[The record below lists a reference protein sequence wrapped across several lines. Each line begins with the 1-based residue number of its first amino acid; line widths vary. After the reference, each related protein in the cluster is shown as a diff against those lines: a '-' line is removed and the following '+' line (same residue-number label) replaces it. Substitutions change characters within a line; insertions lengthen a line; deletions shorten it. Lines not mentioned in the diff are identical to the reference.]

1 MKLLNKIFYLG
12 IFAIAIPAAIRF
24 PYWVQ
29 DGLFDEVPIAGIGV
43 ATAIYGAL
51 IGGMVMFIKE
61 L

>member
-1 MKLLNKIFYLG
+1 MKLLNKIFYIG
-12 IFAIAIPAAIRF
+12 VFGIAIPAAIRF

-29 DGLFDEVPIAGIGV
+29 GGLFDESPIAGIGV

-51 IGGMVMFIKE
+51 IGGVVMFIKE